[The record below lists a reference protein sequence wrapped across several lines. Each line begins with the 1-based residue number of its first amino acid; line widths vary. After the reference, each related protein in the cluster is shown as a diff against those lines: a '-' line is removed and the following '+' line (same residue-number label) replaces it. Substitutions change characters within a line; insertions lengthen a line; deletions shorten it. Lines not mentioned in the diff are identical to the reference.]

1 MSKSQLI
8 VILLWVVFMIMFTR
22 ALSADSPFRSDY
34 YVTSEYLSTTGK
46 GGERRNNLHE
56 GIDLCPSTWD
66 WIIESVSVGK
76 VWYVGINA
84 VYGKHVIIKHPSG
97 IYFLYAHGE
106 TIYNT
111 ASGNVTED
119 TVLMKMGSTGYS
131 DGPHL
136 HFEAFRIIAGVKV
149 NEDPEKYLSDYDDS
163 VFISDRM
170 WRSSY

>member
-1 MSKSQLI
+1 MSTKTFLI
-8 VILLWVVFMIMFTR
+8 IFLVYMIF
-22 ALSADSPFRSDY
+22 LVSVSLYGDSPFRSDY
-34 YVTSEYLSTTGK
+34 YVTSPYHSTIGK
-46 GGERRNNLHE
+46 GGERRNNLHI
-56 GIDLCPSTWD
+56 GMDIGPSTWD

-149 NEDPEKYLSDYDDS
+149 NEDPEKYLGDYDDS